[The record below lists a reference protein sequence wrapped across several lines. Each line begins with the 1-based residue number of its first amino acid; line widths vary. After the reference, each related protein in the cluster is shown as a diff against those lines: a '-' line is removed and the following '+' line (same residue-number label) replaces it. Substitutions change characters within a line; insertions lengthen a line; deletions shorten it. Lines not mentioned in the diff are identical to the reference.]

1 MASSQAVYLKSGDQ
15 PRAFSFGSP
24 TVPVTAITANQAS
37 FPVYK
42 EAVYSTFQAIVLGTA
57 GAQTATVT
65 IQCSNDDNTGRG
77 FVPPGNS
84 APGFWITTSSGTT
97 AITSPQQQFTQALV
111 GALVYCAGVPAG
123 TTIAT
128 VTNAGAA
135 VLSGNASATSAG
147 VQAGLYGVNWCSTP
161 LGTITLSGTLTA
173 TDGFTSMAPW
183 RYVRANVTNIT
194 GTGASATVLMGV

>member
-1 MASSQAVYLKSGDQ
+1 MASSQAVYIKSGDQ
-15 PRAFSFGSP
+15 PKAFSFGSL

-37 FPVYK
+37 MPVYK
-42 EAVYSTFQAIVLGTA
+42 ESVYSTFQATVLGTA
-57 GAQTATVT
+57 GAQTATVA

-84 APGFWITTSSGTT
+84 APGFWITTVGGSS

-111 GALVYCAGVPAG
+111 GALVFCAGVPAG
-123 TTIAT
+123 TTIAS

-135 VLSGNASATSAG
+135 FLSVTASATSTG
-147 VQAGLYGVNWCSTP
+147 VQAMLNAVNWCSTA

-173 TDGFTSMAPW
+173 SDGFSTASAW
-183 RYVRANVTNIT
+183 RYVRANVTGIT
-194 GTGASATVLMGV
+194 GTGASVNVVMGA